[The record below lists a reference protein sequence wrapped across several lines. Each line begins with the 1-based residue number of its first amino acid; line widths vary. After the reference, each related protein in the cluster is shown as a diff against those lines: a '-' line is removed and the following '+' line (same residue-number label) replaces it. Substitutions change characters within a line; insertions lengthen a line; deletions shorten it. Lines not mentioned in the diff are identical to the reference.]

1 MGGVGKVRGAWG
13 QASFSALYARYLPKA
28 CVPTMAITH
37 PIANQGFLFFFSFGG
52 SEIQNASVVLTTTN
66 KVNKNRNHNFDPV
79 CRRFVSSGCFLSW
92 VPTKNVA
99 GKRRKVIISHMCPCA
114 RTCATSLLPKR
125 KNPKLFVQACICPG

>member
-52 SEIQNASVVLTTTN
+52 LPRTYVGTN
-66 KVNKNRNHNFDPV
+66 NGENR
-79 CRRFVSSGCFLSW
+79 
-92 VPTKNVA
+92 
-99 GKRRKVIISHMCPCA
+99 
-114 RTCATSLLPKR
+114 
-125 KNPKLFVQACICPG
+125 Q